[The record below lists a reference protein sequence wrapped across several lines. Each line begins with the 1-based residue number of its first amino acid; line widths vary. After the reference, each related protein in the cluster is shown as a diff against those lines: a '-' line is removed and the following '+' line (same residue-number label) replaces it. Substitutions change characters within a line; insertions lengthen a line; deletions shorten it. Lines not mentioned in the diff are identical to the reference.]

1 MQASLEAESK
11 GKAEAM
17 KIKKKL
23 EQDIQYLWMNVC
35 YFQFVFHL
43 NWISDLNL
51 PGVFKFFIF
60 LV

>member
-23 EQDIQYLWMNVC
+23 EQDIQYL
-35 YFQFVFHL
+35 
-43 NWISDLNL
+43 
-51 PGVFKFFIF
+51 
-60 LV
+60 